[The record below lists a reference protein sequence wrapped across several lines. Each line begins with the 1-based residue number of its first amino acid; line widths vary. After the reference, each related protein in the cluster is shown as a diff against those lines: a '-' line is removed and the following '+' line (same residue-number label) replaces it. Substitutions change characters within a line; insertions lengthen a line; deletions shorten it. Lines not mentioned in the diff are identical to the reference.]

1 MSILKDIRWR
11 FNFIIG
17 PVFGILLFSYF
28 IYHSIQGHHGLLAW
42 HQLELRIDEAEK
54 TFSLLDEKKMSLESR
69 VKMLRP
75 DSLDPDML
83 EEQSRKLLYF
93 SHKDDIIVILNDKK
107 IKS

>member
-1 MSILKDIRWR
+1 MSVLKDIRWR

-28 IYHSIQGHHGLLAW
+28 VYHSIQGHHGLLAW
-42 HQLELRIDEAEK
+42 RQLELRIAEAEK
-54 TFSLLDEKKMSLESR
+54 AFYVLDEKKMKLETR

-75 DSLDPDML
+75 DNLDPDML

-93 SHKDDIIVILNDKK
+93 SHKDDIIVILKEEK
-107 IKS
+107 TKS

>member
-1 MSILKDIRWR
+1 MK
-11 FNFIIG
+11 
-17 PVFGILLFSYF
+17 
-28 IYHSIQGHHGLLAW
+28 
-42 HQLELRIDEAEK
+42 
-54 TFSLLDEKKMSLESR
+54 KKMRLESR

-107 IKS
+107 NKELVYFNFCYLSKRWIKTDYLFKFYYSVFLKLQWF

>member
-1 MSILKDIRWR
+1 
-11 FNFIIG
+11 
-17 PVFGILLFSYF
+17 
-28 IYHSIQGHHGLLAW
+28 
-42 HQLELRIDEAEK
+42 LRIDEAEK

-69 VKMLRP
+69 VRMLRP

>member
-1 MSILKDIRWR
+1 
-11 FNFIIG
+11 
-17 PVFGILLFSYF
+17 
-28 IYHSIQGHHGLLAW
+28 
-42 HQLELRIDEAEK
+42 LRIDQAEK
-54 TFSLLDEKKMSLESR
+54 TFSILDEKKMRLERR
-69 VKMLRP
+69 VKMLLP

>member
-1 MSILKDIRWR
+1 
-11 FNFIIG
+11 
-17 PVFGILLFSYF
+17 
-28 IYHSIQGHHGLLAW
+28 
-42 HQLELRIDEAEK
+42 LRIDEAEK
-54 TFSLLDEKKMSLESR
+54 TFSILDEKKMRLERR
-69 VKMLRP
+69 VKMLLP

>member
-1 MSILKDIRWR
+1 
-11 FNFIIG
+11 
-17 PVFGILLFSYF
+17 
-28 IYHSIQGHHGLLAW
+28 
-42 HQLELRIDEAEK
+42 LRIDEAEK
-54 TFSLLDEKKMSLESR
+54 TFFLLDEKKMSLESR
-69 VKMLRP
+69 VRMLRP

>member
-1 MSILKDIRWR
+1 
-11 FNFIIG
+11 
-17 PVFGILLFSYF
+17 
-28 IYHSIQGHHGLLAW
+28 
-42 HQLELRIDEAEK
+42 
-54 TFSLLDEKKMSLESR
+54 
-69 VKMLRP
+69 MLRP